1 MAGGGL
7 GSSSRAIKRS
17 DSLRAQHRHG
27 QPSATILASP
37 ARQRGGWWHYSP
49 ACVRGTCGKAKKS
62 KRFIFESYENALGRF
77 PCRGP
82 LCPLSEGPCGARS
95 CPPSALDLPG
105 DSAKHTIIL
114 TLRPINRTRS
124 FSNVRLLVVGCSLCR
139 VAATPM
145 RIHNLHAGRPQET
158 GTVHCPQS
166 QRHPP
171 PSGNPCSCGPPST
184 GGCLQTARQE
194 GLPICSFCWQGV
206 AEWVGAEKAAFIES
220 AKPRWQPTPSIGA
233 RSMRR
238 R

>member
-95 CPPSALDLPG
+95 CPPSALDLLNFGRSTELSHSRTFVSWLFVARCVELLQRQCESIICMQADHSKPG
-105 DSAKHTIIL
+105 LSTVTASPAAIGQ
-114 TLRPINRTRS
+114 S
-124 FSNVRLLVVGCSLCR
+124 LLLR
-139 VAATPM
+139 VAVD
-145 RIHNLHAGRPQET
+145 GRLFAD
-158 GTVHCPQS
+158 
-166 QRHPP
+166 
-171 PSGNPCSCGPPST
+171 CSPG
-184 GGCLQTARQE
+184 R
-194 GLPICSFCWQGV
+194 
-206 AEWVGAEKAAFIES
+206 AADLLILL
-220 AKPRWQPTPSIGA
+220 A
-233 RSMRR
+233 RR
-238 R
+238 RRMGRCRKGSFY